1 MQLSERHLSDYR
13 LQLQCNFSEVDELFA
28 GCVQQVFDLAG
39 GQGVDAY
46 LQGGST
52 IAQTGRGVQ
61 PVLDYLQHMPTVVG
75 RLGVKSLG
83 VVADT
88 VWQISRS
95 PNGKSI
101 PEFMRC
107 LPAVVTHF
115 SKWKELPEYC
125 AQVLDFMHRTSSS
138 IHGNQNATIASPSLT
153 LLLQEMPDL
162 LAELDQ
168 QGLGRW
174 IEYGVV
180 NYSKHPDRQQA
191 YFKRDS
197 PDSRAV
203 FQRERSG
210 TLCEDHRRALE
221 AYLKALWQRDD
232 QLVAF
237 PVSKQGRQDD
247 AQPEAYFDEFGM
259 RVPDVFYDAHGVSG
273 VDRYR
278 ALLAHMA
285 AHQRWSIAIVA
296 DNFSPFQ
303 RFAIEVF
310 EDSRVEWLAMQVYPG
325 LRKLWMSLH
334 PEPDELA
341 CPESL
346 SSIRLRLAVFSRAVL
361 DPQHSYTDPVLL
373 EFLDRFHQTMREQ
386 GDTRAMAN
394 LAIQYIART
403 RRQQDLSAQVYFKDT
418 AVTYRDDNR
427 HLWLFI
433 EPNDEAE
440 DYQSSDSRASTEE
453 LQSLPPRLYPEW
465 DYLSGSYKPEW
476 VSVYERLHSSGDAAM
491 IDAMLQRNQ
500 GVAKQLKQLLDL
512 LKPQFTVRQR
522 YQENGSELDLDVALR
537 SLIDLKSGC
546 QPDPRINMSHRHDG
560 RNIAVVLLLDLSQS
574 LNDTPPSSDQS
585 LLSLSQEAVAL
596 LAWAVDL
603 LGDELA
609 IAGFNSDTRH
619 RVQYQHIKGFSER
632 WDDQVKGRLASVQA
646 EYSTRMGAAMR
657 HAAHTLSTR
666 EADKKLLLVL
676 TDGEPHDIDE
686 ADPEVLKVDAHKA
699 VQELGQKGIY
709 SYCVNLD
716 PQADDY
722 VQSIFGSH
730 YTVIDQVQTLPQK
743 LAKLFVSLTK

>member
-1 MQLSERHLSDYR
+1 MQLSECQLSEYR
-13 LQLQCNFSEVDELFA
+13 SQLQCNFSEVDELFA
-28 GCVQQVFDLAG
+28 DGVQQVFDLAG
-39 GQGVDAY
+39 GHGVDAY

-52 IAQTGRGVQ
+52 ISLTGRGVQ
-61 PVLDYLQHMPTVVG
+61 PVLDYLQHMPTAVDL
-75 RLGVKSLG
+75 LGVESLG

-88 VWQISRS
+88 VWKISRS

-101 PEFMRC
+101 PDFMGC
-107 LPAVVTHF
+107 LPAVVRHF
-115 SKWKELPEYC
+115 SQSAELSEYC
-125 AQVLDFMHRTSSS
+125 ARVLDFMHRTSSS
-138 IHGNQNATIASPSLT
+138 IHGNQNATIASPSLS

-191 YFKRDS
+191 YFKRES
-197 PDSRAV
+197 PDSHAV

-210 TLCEDHRRALE
+210 TLCEDHRRELE
-221 AYLKALWQRDD
+221 SYLKALWQRDD

-237 PVSKQGRQDD
+237 PASALGRQGD

-259 RVPDVFYDAHGVSG
+259 RVPDVFHDVNGVSG

-285 AHQRWSIAIVA
+285 AHQRWSVAIVA

-310 EDSRVEWLAMQVYPG
+310 EDSRVECLAIQEYPG

-334 PEPDELA
+334 PKPDEFA

-361 DPQHSYTDPVLL
+361 DPNHGYTDPVLL
-373 EFLDRFHQTMREQ
+373 EFVEQFHQSIREQ

-440 DYQSSDSRASTEE
+440 DYQSSETRASAEE

-465 DYLSGSYKPEW
+465 DYLSRSYKPEW
-476 VSVYERLHSSGDAAM
+476 VSVYERLHSSGDASM

-512 LKPQFTVRQR
+512 LKPQFYVRQR

-537 SLIDLKSGC
+537 SLIDLESGC
-546 QPDPRINMSHRHDG
+546 QPDTRINMSHRHDG

-574 LNDTPPSSDQS
+574 LNDTPSGSDQS

-619 RVQYQHIKGFSER
+619 QVQYQHIKGFSER
-632 WDDQVKGRLASVQA
+632 WDYQVKGRLASVQA

-743 LAKLFVSLTK
+743 LAKLFVSLTR

>member
-1 MQLSERHLSDYR
+1 MQLSERQLSHYR
-13 LQLQCNFSEVDELFA
+13 SQLQCNFSEVEELFA
-28 GCVQQVFDLAG
+28 DGVQQVFDLAG
-39 GQGVDAY
+39 GHGVDVY
-46 LQGGST
+46 LQGAST
-52 IAQTGRGVQ
+52 VAQTGRGVQ
-61 PVLDYLQHMPTVVG
+61 PVLDYLKHMPAAINS
-75 RLGVKSLG
+75 LGQGSLG
-83 VVADT
+83 VVAET

-101 PEFMRC
+101 PDFMHS
-107 LPAVVTHF
+107 LPSVLQHF
-115 SKWKELPEYC
+115 SQPDELTAYC
-125 AQVLDFMHRTSSS
+125 DQVLDFMRRTSSS
-138 IHGNQNATIASPSLT
+138 IHGNQSATIASPSLT
-153 LLLQEMPDL
+153 LLMQDMPAL
-162 LAELDQ
+162 LSELDQ
-168 QGLGRW
+168 TGLNRW
-174 IEYGVV
+174 MEYGVA
-180 NYSKHPDRQQA
+180 NYSNNPDRQQA
-191 YFKRDS
+191 YFKRES

-210 TLCEDHRRALE
+210 TLCEDNRRELE
-221 AYLKALWQRDD
+221 AYLKALWQLDD

-237 PVSKQGRQDD
+237 PVSAQGQRDD
-247 AQPEAYFDEFGM
+247 AQPEAYFDEFGL
-259 RVPDVFYDAHGVSG
+259 RVPDVFHDLDGVSG
-273 VDRYR
+273 IDRYR

-285 AHQRWSIAIVA
+285 AHRRWSVAIVA

-310 EDSRVEWLAMQVYPG
+310 EDSRVECLAMQEYPG

-334 PEPDELA
+334 PQPDEYA

-361 DPQHSYTDPVLL
+361 DPEHNYSDPVLL
-373 EFLDRFHQTMREQ
+373 EFVDKFHQAIQEQ

-403 RRQQDLSAQVYFKDT
+403 RRQKDLSAQVFFKDT
-418 AVTYRDDNR
+418 AVSYRDDNR

-440 DYQSSDSRASTEE
+440 DYQSSETRASAEE

-512 LKPQFTVRQR
+512 LKPQFYVRQR

-546 QPDPRINMSHRHDG
+546 QPDSRINMSHRHDG

-574 LNDTPPSSDQS
+574 LNDTPPGSDQS

-619 RVQYQHIKGFSER
+619 QVQYQHIKGFSER
-632 WDDQVKGRLASVQA
+632 WDEQVKGRLASVQA

-666 EADKKLLLVL
+666 KADKKLLLVL